1 MSAPELILILTGCR
15 AGDVRRDQDGKREV
29 KGLRDGEV

>member
-1 MSAPELILILTGCR
+1 MSATELILTPTDCR